1 MKLADKGLILD
12 PSAYAFALD
21 MRPQD
26 FERSLSV
33 AMANRWYGKLGLFPN
48 TNTTAGSTDN
58 QAGRP
63 TIDDDLLSDS
73 GERNRDE

>member
-26 FERSLSV
+26 FERSLEVVIS
-33 AMANRWYGKLGLFPN
+33 NQWYKKLGLFPN
-48 TNTTAGSTDN
+48 TNTTAGN
-58 QAGRP
+58 QVGRP
-63 TIDDDLLSDS
+63 TVSDDLLTDS
-73 GERNRDE
+73 GQRNRDS